1 MRARSTPVI
10 ADDRLPRPRE
20 ASHLTRRAKVVILA
34 AIIPVV
40 VAVAVLPLI
49 LLTVP
54 NPHPVKIP
62 GLAGEIAGTYV
73 QRADGLYRL
82 FPYTAPVMTFPSDAL
97 VVDGTQPQVIVKYR
111 QLDLL
116 TAYGI
121 SRYSDSQEIQ
131 VKKTVDQ
138 TGKALYLEPTAPL
151 AAGQYMVTA
160 ARDGADAGTD
170 YFYFLVP

>member
-1 MRARSTPVI
+1 MSARSTPMI
-10 ADDRLPRPRE
+10 TDDRLPMSRE

-34 AIIPVV
+34 AVIPVV

-49 LLTVP
+49 LLSVP

-62 GLAGEIAGTYV
+62 GLAGEIAGTYI

-82 FPYTAPVMTFPSDAL
+82 YPYTAPVMTFPSDAL
-97 VVDGTQPQVIVKYR
+97 VVDGAQPEVIVKYR

-116 TAYGI
+116 TAYTI
-121 SRYSDSQEIQ
+121 SRYGDSQEIQ
-131 VKKTVDQ
+131 AQKTVDQ
-138 TGKALYLEPTAPL
+138 TGKALHLQPRAPL

-170 YFYFLVP
+170 YFYFRVP

>member
-1 MRARSTPVI
+1 MSARSTPGI

-20 ASHLTRRAKVVILA
+20 ASRLSRRAKVVILA
-34 AIIPVV
+34 AVIPVV

-54 NPHPVKIP
+54 DPHPVKIP
-62 GLAGEIAGTYV
+62 GLAGEIAGTYI

-97 VVDGTQPQVIVKYR
+97 VLDGAQPQVIVKYR

-121 SRYSDSQEIQ
+121 SRYSDSHEIPVQ
-131 VKKTVDQ
+131 KTVDQ
-138 TGKALYLEPTAPL
+138 SGKALYLQPTSPL
-151 AAGQYMVTA
+151 AAGEYVVTA

-170 YFYFLVP
+170 YFYFRVP